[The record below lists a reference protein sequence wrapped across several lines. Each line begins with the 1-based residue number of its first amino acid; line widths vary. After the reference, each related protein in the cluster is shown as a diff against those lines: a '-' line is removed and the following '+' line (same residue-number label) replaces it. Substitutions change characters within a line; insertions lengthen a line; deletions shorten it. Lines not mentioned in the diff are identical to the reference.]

1 MREIEIIE
9 KRKPKEKHFLR
20 EDGTMK
26 AIVYSEDIH
35 YLKNGKY
42 EEIDNSIIEEEN
54 YYRNRSN
61 SYEVRFGKNK
71 KNLIEINK
79 DGYYLKINLINN
91 KLNKI
96 DINKSEFKCKNILS
110 YVDIDYTVLNNK
122 LKESIILKNKKS
134 NRKILFTID
143 TNLDLIL
150 IDKNIIA
157 KK

>member
-54 YYRNRSN
+54 YYRNR
-61 SYEVRFGKNK
+61 RWA
-71 KNLIEINK
+71 
-79 DGYYLKINLINN
+79 
-91 KLNKI
+91 
-96 DINKSEFKCKNILS
+96 
-110 YVDIDYTVLNNK
+110 TQ
-122 LKESIILKNKKS
+122 
-134 NRKILFTID
+134 RKFY
-143 TNLDLIL
+143 N
-150 IDKNIIA
+150 
-157 KK
+157 

>member
-1 MREIEIIE
+1 MKEIEIIE

-61 SYEVRFGKNK
+61 SYEVRFDKNK

-79 DGYYLKINLINN
+79 DGYYLKINLI
-91 KLNKI
+91 K
-96 DINKSEFKCKNILS
+96 
-110 YVDIDYTVLNNK
+110 
-122 LKESIILKNKKS
+122 
-134 NRKILFTID
+134 
-143 TNLDLIL
+143 
-150 IDKNIIA
+150 
-157 KK
+157 